1 MLPRSIDA
9 SPAGVV
15 ALLSGDG
22 RRLVLGDAEFELP
35 GEATHLAFFDEVL
48 GVLYADGALR
58 SIDSAGKKVGKLRG
72 PPGALDLAVTPG
84 GSVLLSYP
92 DRLVR
97 LGAREERFG
106 FSGGALAVESGGIW
120 IAGDD
125 RAVRLRP
132 VKGGYKTLR
141 EIELPA
147 PARAATIGPD
157 GSLYLLLEPG
167 DRLLGTRL
175 LDLDQELGDLTR
187 GPGKLLGAGAG
198 GVVDL
203 TALCPAPGEGP
214 QFELPSCSD

>member
-1 MLPRSIDA
+1 MDA
-9 SPAGVV
+9 SSGGVV

-22 RRLVLGDAEFELP
+22 RRLLFGDAEFELP
-35 GEATHLAFFDEVL
+35 AEATHLAFSDETL
-48 GVLYADGALR
+48 AVLYADGTLR
-58 SIDSAGKKVGKLRG
+58 SIDAAGQKVGELRG

-84 GSVLLSYP
+84 GSVLLSYA

-97 LGAREERFG
+97 LGAREDRFP
-106 FSGGALAVESGGIW
+106 FFGGALAVESGAVW
-120 IAGDD
+120 IAGED

-132 VKGGYKTLR
+132 VPDGYETLR

-167 DRLLGTRL
+167 NLLLGGSAM
-175 LDLDQELGDLTR
+175 DLDEELSDLTR
-187 GPGKLLGAGAG
+187 GPGRLLGAGEN

-203 TALCPAPGEGP
+203 TALCPKPGEGP